1 MDANILHEMFEYRD
15 GALYWKKRKWANTK
29 VGKRAGFVNPC
40 GYRSVNVKNIG
51 QCREHRVIF
60 MMHYGYLPKQVDHI
74 NGIKDDNRIENLRAA
89 DNFGNSQNA
98 KRLSTNTS
106 GVKGVCFDKA
116 AGKWKARIYI
126 GGKRKTI
133 GYYDNIADAELE
145 IRAVR
150 EQFHGEFAR
159 HE

>member
-1 MDANILHEMFEYRD
+1 MDASILHEMFEYRD
-15 GALYWKKRKWANTK
+15 GALYWKRRKWADTK
-29 VGKRAGFVNPC
+29 AGKRAGSIHPS
-40 GYRSVNVKNIG
+40 GYRFVTVQNIG

-60 MMHYGYLPKQVDHI
+60 MMHHGYLPKQIDHI
-74 NGIKDDNRIENLRAA
+74 NGIRDDNRIENLRAS
-89 DNFGNSQNA
+89 DNFTNSQNA
-98 KRLSTNTS
+98 KRLCTNTS

>member
-15 GALYWKKRKWANTK
+15 GALYWKKRKWADKK
-29 VGKRAGFVNPC
+29 VGKRAGWLHPE
-40 GYRSVNVKNIG
+40 GYRFVHVKNMG
-51 QCREHRVIF
+51 HVREHRVIF
-60 MMHYGYLPKQVDHI
+60 MMHHGYLPKQVDHI

-116 AGKWKARIYI
+116 AKKWKARIFI
-126 GGKRKTI
+126 DGKRKTV
-133 GYYDNIADAELE
+133 GCYENLSDAEIA
-145 IRAVR
+145 IRKIR
-150 EQFHGEFAR
+150 EQSHGEFAR